1 MKKVELL
8 APAGDLEKFKTA
20 IQYGADAVYLA
31 GDKLGLRTASKN
43 LSLDDIK
50 EATKLAHDLDK
61 KVYLTL
67 NVISHNKDLEGVDEY
82 IQSLDE
88 AGVDA
93 FIVSDPGIFQ
103 KVKTLAPSKEIH
115 ISTQANITNTA
126 TVEFWKSLG
135 ADRVIL
141 ARELSLE
148 EIKEIKNEVKDS
160 IMIEAFVHGAMCMS
174 YSGRC
179 LLSNFMTGRSAN
191 MGDCAH
197 PCRYKYYLMEET
209 RPGEYYPITED
220 EKGSYIM
227 NSKDLCMI
235 NYIPELVEAG
245 VDSFKIEGRVKSEYY
260 VATVINQY
268 RRAIDDYY
276 EDIEKYKFNRDNNIY
291 LEEIM
296 KVSHRDFT
304 TAFFFGD
311 VKEASL
317 TYDNSSYIR
326 LYDFI
331 ARVLDY
337 DEDKKLMKVQ
347 ERNKFSI
354 GDEVEIFGPKF
365 YDKFTINKIY
375 DENMNEVDNINTP
388 MKEAYILYDKKVEY
402 NYMIRRKANE

>member
-43 LSLDDIK
+43 LSLDDVK
-50 EATKLAHDLDK
+50 EATKLAHSLDK

-82 IQSLDE
+82 IQRMDD

-103 KVKTLAPSKEIH
+103 KVKTLARSKEIH

-126 TVEFWKSLG
+126 TVEFWHSLG

-141 ARELSLE
+141 ARELSLK
-148 EIKEIKNEVKDS
+148 EIKEIKDEVKDK

-179 LLSNFMTGRSAN
+179 LLSNFMTGRNAN

-220 EKGSYIM
+220 EKGTYIM

-235 NYIPELVEAG
+235 NYIPELIEAG

-268 RRAIDDYY
+268 RKAIDDYY
-276 EDIEKYKFNRDNNIY
+276 EDLDRYIYNRDNNVY
-291 LEEIM
+291 LDEIK

-311 VKEASL
+311 VKNASL

-326 LYDFI
+326 LYDFV
-331 ARVLDY
+331 AKVLDY
-337 DEDKKLMKVQ
+337 DEDKKLMKLQ

-365 YDKFTINKIY
+365 YDKFTIEKIY
-375 DENMNEVDNINTP
+375 DENLQEVDNINTP
-388 MKEAYILYDKKVEY
+388 MKEAYLPYDKKVQY

>member
-43 LSLDDIK
+43 FSLDDIK
-50 EATKLAHDLDK
+50 EATKIAHDLDK

-148 EIKEIKNEVKDS
+148 EIKEIKDEVKDS

-235 NYIPELVEAG
+235 NYIPELIEAG

-276 EDIEKYKFNRDNNIY
+276 EDIEKYKYNRDNNIY

-375 DENMNEVDNINTP
+375 DEDMNEVDNINTP
-388 MKEAYILYDKKVEY
+388 MKEAYIPYDKKVDY

>member
-148 EIKEIKNEVKDS
+148 EIKEIKDEVKDS

-276 EDIEKYKFNRDNNIY
+276 EDIEKYKYNRDNNIY

-388 MKEAYILYDKKVEY
+388 MKEAYIPYDKKVEY

>member
-50 EATKLAHDLDK
+50 EATKLAHSLDK

-82 IQSLDE
+82 IQSMDD

-126 TVEFWKSLG
+126 TVEFWHSLG

-141 ARELSLE
+141 ARELSLK
-148 EIKEIKNEVKDS
+148 EIKEIKDKVKDK

-179 LLSNFMTGRSAN
+179 LLSNFMTGRNAN

-220 EKGSYIM
+220 EKGTYIM

-235 NYIPELVEAG
+235 NYIPELIEAG

-268 RRAIDDYY
+268 RKAIDDYY
-276 EDIEKYKFNRDNNIY
+276 EDLDRYIYNRDNNVY
-291 LEEIM
+291 LDEIK

-311 VKEASL
+311 VKNASL

-326 LYDFI
+326 LYDFV
-331 ARVLDY
+331 AKVLDY
-337 DEDKKLMKVQ
+337 DEDKKLMKLQ

-365 YDKFTINKIY
+365 YDKFTIEKIY
-375 DENMNEVDNINTP
+375 DENLQEVDNINTP
-388 MKEAYILYDKKVEY
+388 MKEAYLPYDKKVQY

>member
-50 EATKLAHDLDK
+50 EATNLAHSLDK

-82 IQSLDE
+82 IQSMDD

-126 TVEFWKSLG
+126 TVEFWHSLG

-141 ARELSLE
+141 ARELSLK
-148 EIKEIKNEVKDS
+148 EIKEIKDEVKDK

-179 LLSNFMTGRSAN
+179 LLSNFMTGRNAN

-220 EKGSYIM
+220 EKGTYIM

-235 NYIPELVEAG
+235 NYIPELIEAG

-268 RRAIDDYY
+268 RKAIDDYY
-276 EDIEKYKFNRDNNIY
+276 EDLDRYIYNRDNNVY
-291 LEEIM
+291 LDEIK

-311 VKEASL
+311 VKNASL

-326 LYDFI
+326 LYDFV
-331 ARVLDY
+331 AKVLDY
-337 DEDKKLMKVQ
+337 DEDKKLMKLQ

-365 YDKFTINKIY
+365 YDKFTIEKIY
-375 DENMNEVDNINTP
+375 DENMQEVDNINTP
-388 MKEAYILYDKKVEY
+388 MKEAYLPYDKKVQY

>member
-1 MKKVELL
+1 
-8 APAGDLEKFKTA
+8 
-20 IQYGADAVYLA
+20 
-31 GDKLGLRTASKN
+31 
-43 LSLDDIK
+43 
-50 EATKLAHDLDK
+50 
-61 KVYLTL
+61 
-67 NVISHNKDLEGVDEY
+67 
-82 IQSLDE
+82 
-88 AGVDA
+88 
-93 FIVSDPGIFQ
+93 
-103 KVKTLAPSKEIH
+103 
-115 ISTQANITNTA
+115 
-126 TVEFWKSLG
+126 
-135 ADRVIL
+135 
-141 ARELSLE
+141 
-148 EIKEIKNEVKDS
+148 
-160 IMIEAFVHGAMCMS
+160 MS

-179 LLSNFMTGRSAN
+179 LLSNYMTGRSAN

-197 PCRYKYYLMEET
+197 PCRYKYYLMEEK
-209 RPGEYYPITED
+209 RPGEYFQITED
-220 EKGSYIM
+220 ENGSYIM

-235 NYIPELVEAG
+235 NHIPELIEAG

-276 EDIEKYKFNRDNNIY
+276 EDIEKYNYNRDNNIY
-291 LEEIM
+291 LEEIE

-326 LYDFI
+326 LYDFV
-331 ARVLDY
+331 AKVLDY

-354 GDEVEIFGPKF
+354 GDKVEIFGPKF

-375 DENMNEVDNINTP
+375 DEDMNEVDNINTP
-388 MKEAYILYDKKVEY
+388 MKEAYLAYDKKVEY

>member
-43 LSLDDIK
+43 FSLDDIK

-148 EIKEIKNEVKDS
+148 EIKEIKDEVKDS

-268 RRAIDDYY
+268 RRAIDDFY

-375 DENMNEVDNINTP
+375 DEDMNEVDNINTP
-388 MKEAYILYDKKVEY
+388 MKEAYIPYDKKVEY

>member
-43 LSLDDIK
+43 FSLDDIK

-148 EIKEIKNEVKDS
+148 EIKEIKDEVKDS

-276 EDIEKYKFNRDNNIY
+276 EDIEKYKYNRDNNIY

-337 DEDKKLMKVQ
+337 YEDKKLMKVQ

-388 MKEAYILYDKKVEY
+388 MKEAYIPYDKKVEY

>member
-43 LSLDDIK
+43 FSLDDIK
-50 EATKLAHDLDK
+50 EATKIAHDLDK

-148 EIKEIKNEVKDS
+148 EIKEIKDEVKDS

-197 PCRYKYYLMEET
+197 PCRYKYYLMEEK
-209 RPGEYYPITED
+209 RPGEYFQITED
-220 EKGSYIM
+220 ENGSYIM

-235 NYIPELVEAG
+235 NHIPELIEAG

-276 EDIEKYKFNRDNNIY
+276 EDIEKYNYNRDNNIY
-291 LEEIM
+291 LEEIE

-326 LYDFI
+326 LYDFV
-331 ARVLDY
+331 AKVLDY

-354 GDEVEIFGPKF
+354 GDKVEIFGPKF

-375 DENMNEVDNINTP
+375 DEDMNEVDNINTP
-388 MKEAYILYDKKVEY
+388 MKEAYLAYDKKVEY

>member
-43 LSLDDIK
+43 FSLDDIK
-50 EATKLAHDLDK
+50 EATKIAHDLDK
-61 KVYLTL
+61 KIYLTL

-148 EIKEIKNEVKDS
+148 EIKEIKDEVRDS

-235 NYIPELVEAG
+235 NYIPELIEAG

-276 EDIEKYKFNRDNNIY
+276 EDIEKYKYNRDNNIY

-388 MKEAYILYDKKVEY
+388 MKEAYIPYDKKVEY

>member
-31 GDKLGLRTASKN
+31 GYKLGLRTASKN

-50 EATKLAHDLDK
+50 EATKLAHSLDK

-82 IQSLDE
+82 IQSMDD

-115 ISTQANITNTA
+115 IRTQANITNTA
-126 TVEFWKSLG
+126 TVEFWRSLG

-141 ARELSLE
+141 ARELSLK
-148 EIKEIKNEVKDS
+148 EIKEIKDEVKDK

-179 LLSNFMTGRSAN
+179 LLSNFMTGRNAN

-220 EKGSYIM
+220 EKGTYIM

-235 NYIPELVEAG
+235 NYIPELIEAG

-268 RRAIDDYY
+268 RKAIDDYY
-276 EDIEKYKFNRDNNIY
+276 EDLDRYIYNRDNNVY
-291 LEEIM
+291 LDEIK

-311 VKEASL
+311 VKNASL

-326 LYDFI
+326 LYDFV
-331 ARVLDY
+331 AKVLDY
-337 DEDKKLMKVQ
+337 DEDKKLMKLQ

-365 YDKFTINKIY
+365 YDKFTIEKIY
-375 DENMNEVDNINTP
+375 DENMQEVDNINTP
-388 MKEAYILYDKKVEY
+388 MKEAYLPYDKKVQY

>member
-43 LSLDDIK
+43 FSLDDIK
-50 EATKLAHDLDK
+50 EATKIAHDLDK

-148 EIKEIKNEVKDS
+148 EIKEIKDEVKDS

-235 NYIPELVEAG
+235 NYIPELIEAG

-276 EDIEKYKFNRDNNIY
+276 EDIEKYKYNRDNNIY

-375 DENMNEVDNINTP
+375 DEDMNEVDNINTP
-388 MKEAYILYDKKVEY
+388 MKEAYIPYDKKVEY